1 MAQSRVKAADLAV
14 FNTAGLTANYE
25 PINPGGLP
33 GACFK
38 IRITNDSNADIT
50 ISFNGVDDNEI
61 SIATTIIE
69 LDFQNNAQP
78 NSNLALLPKGT
89 QVFIKGGAGVGNIY
103 MAAYYV

>member
-1 MAQSRVKAADLAV
+1 MAQSRVKAAILAV
-14 FNTAGLTANYE
+14 FNAAGLGANYL
-25 PINPGGLP
+25 PLNPGGLP

-38 IRITNDSNADIT
+38 IRITNDSNADVT

-78 NSNLALLPKGT
+78 NSYLALLPKGT
-89 QVFIKGGAGVGNIY
+89 EIFVKGGAGVGNIY
-103 MAAYYV
+103 LSAYYA